1 MLNAHSDI
9 WTDLVSSLQIM
20 EGETV
25 NVSIEDPFSELF
37 LMNDLQSE
45 MFESVFF
52 FIDTDWPAMC
62 L

>member
-45 MFESVFF
+45 MFESVLF